1 MQFRLICS
9 QNEPVWLSFFFSFT
23 NTESKSCSQICQQ
36 FNKCVVYNLS
46 MHQSHSEAFST
57 YAALPRSREHP
68 EVVLSARKS
77 TANVWATVPPPCY
90 NSLKE
95 ERGGEKRRKH
105 DLRNLKPIKMAKNWR
120 TVIVC
125 TLQVMQTL
133 SQIFQ
138 WLYRWMPWG
147 PSQSPVLAASR
158 SPYLKSKQSTIN
170 LFERPLW
177 LLMYPKLEHFTP
189 LVPEIWW

>member
-1 MQFRLICS
+1 MRFLFCKHRAAA
-9 QNEPVWLSFFFSFT
+9 VFT
-23 NTESKSCSQICQQ
+23 FVNNVIYILFTISLC
-36 FNKCVVYNLS
+36 
-46 MHQSHSEAFST
+46 T
-57 YAALPRSREHP
+57 YATPSWSRGGSGVE
-68 EVVLSARKS
+68 LSVRKS
-77 TANVWATVPPPCY
+77 TAAVRAITRY
-90 NSLKE
+90 NSLYE
-95 ERGGEKRRKH
+95 EKTWFEEFKTY
-105 DLRNLKPIKMAKNWR
+105 KMAKNWR

-125 TLQVMQTL
+125 MLQAVQTL

-147 PSQSPVLAASR
+147 PSRSPALAASW

>member
-1 MQFRLICS
+1 MNQWGIFLFLQTQRAEYRAVVRFVKNFINILFTICA
-9 QNEPVWLSFFFSFT
+9 
-23 NTESKSCSQICQQ
+23 CS
-36 FNKCVVYNLS
+36 
-46 MHQSHSEAFST
+46 HT
-57 YAALPRSREHP
+57 TPRRSRESP
-68 EVVLSARKS
+68 GVQLSAQKS
-77 TANVWATVPPPCY
+77 AANVTATTRY
-90 NSLKE
+90 NSLE
-95 ERGGEKRRKH
+95 EDKTWCEEFKTY
-105 DLRNLKPIKMAKNWR
+105 KMAKNWR

-125 TLQVMQTL
+125 MLQAVQTL

-147 PSQSPVLAASR
+147 PSRSPALAASW

>member
-1 MQFRLICS
+1 MS
-9 QNEPVWLSFFFSFT
+9 QCGFLFFSPLQTQRARAVLRFV
-23 NTESKSCSQICQQ
+23 N
-36 FNKCVVYNLS
+36 NLI
-46 MHQSHSEAFST
+46 
-57 YAALPRSREHP
+57 
-68 EVVLSARKS
+68 
-77 TANVWATVPPPCY
+77 NVWFIISACIRATQKHLAPTLLCQEAGNTLKWFYLLANLLQMFEQPSPPPCY

-147 PSQSPVLAASR
+147 PSRSPVLAASR